1 MGRRRL
7 LLLLKPLDAY
17 SIYLS
22 NAASPSTNPKV
33 LSFLD
38 NRCKVHRDAIEFCQN
53 ILRRKPVDWDA
64 TFRSNLSQPIHD
76 VDLVVTVGGD
86 GTLLQASHLLN
97 DSIPLLGVN
106 SDPTQPHEVQEFGN
120 EFDATRSTGYLCAAT
135 IKNFE
140 QILNNILEGRI
151 VPSELSRMSIKVNS
165 MPLSTYALNDIL
177 IADPCPASASRRRIR
192 KDGQASL
199 PLTNCRSSGLR
210 VSTAAGSTAAMLSA
224 GGFQM
229 PILSTDLQYMVR
241 EPISPT
247 SASLSLM
254 HGLVKPNETMDID
267 WYTNEGL
274 IYVDGHRN
282 THPVQHG
289 DTIQSVSSCG
299 LLAILMKRKLRDR
312 SLPKKKLRDSIMCS
326 LAIHR
331 GKNGSA
337 KQGRLRCKGVTKQI
351 IGVVPKGLALRVVL
365 VDLHSKDESGK
376 GFKLE
381 VN

>member
-64 TFRSNLSQPIHD
+64 TFRSNLSQPIHY

-106 SDPTQPHEVQEFGN
+106 SDPTQPHEVQKFGN
-120 EFDATRSTGYLCAAT
+120 EFDATRST
-135 IKNFE
+135 
-140 QILNNILEGRI
+140 
-151 VPSELSRMSIKVNS
+151 
-165 MPLSTYALNDIL
+165 
-177 IADPCPASASRRRIR
+177 DPCPASASRRRIR

-337 KQGRLRCKGVTKQI
+337 KQVRRNTAKIVSLDITI
-351 IGVVPKGLALRVVL
+351 YPSISSHVL
-365 VDLHSKDESGK
+365 IPQVS
-376 GFKLE
+376 
-381 VN
+381 